1 MKTKKPTKE
10 MIEAREQARLVRYY
24 DNTLQRSREIRAHM
38 RDKEGLKVDRYI
50 KNLFANVPGVKFTPN
65 GDHRSGKS
73 RSSNAARRR
82 DGNKAMKK
90 WWNECGR
97 ILKAMRENKEGLERG
112 ISIVLSFPPLPKGCK
127 DAK

>member
-10 MIEAREQARLVRYY
+10 MVEARENARLVRYY
-24 DNTLQRSREIRAHM
+24 DNTLQRSREIRANI

-65 GDHRSGKS
+65 GDYRSGKG
-73 RSSNAARRR
+73 RSANAARRKA
-82 DGNKAMKK
+82 GNKAMKK
-90 WWNECGR
+90 WWNECGKL
-97 ILKAMRENKEGLERG
+97 IKHNKEAREAYDRNIGFGYE
-112 ISIVLSFPPLPKGCK
+112 FELPKGCK